1 MPAGSSVETQLWAR
15 IRAHWQEK
23 LVWTAALN
31 IVFWSGYLYLS
42 RHAFFPIHALPFTW
56 IDRWI
61 GFHPQPWSWIYESN
75 FLLVGA
81 VPWLMESRDHI
92 RRYVT
97 GFAVLTLISFLIFAV
112 FPVASPRPSDLGAN
126 PFLILIT
133 EVDGPLNAFPS
144 LHAGSLVFSLAL
156 IRRMFRPNRLV
167 AGALAIWSISIL
179 IATLATKQHYAIDL
193 IAGSIVGWFASAFAW
208 RTAARPE
215 STSARTRSR
224 IVSTSQSGR
233 K

>member
-1 MPAGSSVETQLWAR
+1 CGAVHARQPSASKINMPAGSFVEARLWQR

-42 RHAFFPIHALPFTW
+42 RHAFFPIHTLPFTW

-61 GFHPQPWSWIYESN
+61 GFHPQPWSWIYEPN

-97 GFAVLTLISFLIFAV
+97 GLTLLTLISFLIFAV

-126 PFLILIT
+126 SFLI
-133 EVDGPLNAFPS
+133 
-144 LHAGSLVFSLAL
+144 
-156 IRRMFRPNRLV
+156 
-167 AGALAIWSISIL
+167 
-179 IATLATKQHYAIDL
+179 
-193 IAGSIVGWFASAFAW
+193 
-208 RTAARPE
+208 
-215 STSARTRSR
+215 
-224 IVSTSQSGR
+224 
-233 K
+233 